1 MGERERERKI
11 DRKRDRGS
19 REIERKIQAGKRE
32 TGIGEKERGWK
43 KREGVT
49 ERER

>member
-1 MGERERERKI
+1 MGDKERERERKR

-19 REIERKIQAGKRE
+19 IEIERQLW
-32 TGIGEKERGWK
+32 EKET
-43 KREGVT
+43 EGVT